1 MSELLAKVKAWVE
14 NSGEADQSVGSA
26 NDQVESL
33 TNAVEQTNLE
43 TTERNPYLEFED
55 MMESWTVKGA
65 AGDTCPRTLMGTA
78 CSVTTHTPAP
88 GKGYFVLPGD
98 KLQAGLTELI
108 KSNPAQALR
117 GEKGCGYQ
125 GCKSS
130 FFESIGAFNDLYPRE
145 TEVPEQR
152 EAPQCDLGGPRC

>member
-1 MSELLAKVKAWVE
+1 MSELLAWVE

-43 TTERNPYLEFED
+43 TTERNPYLEFEE

-78 CSVTTHTPAP
+78 CSVTTYTPALDP
-88 GKGYFVLPGD
+88 PLYALSWN
-98 KLQAGLTELI
+98 L
-108 KSNPAQALR
+108 KSRPVFS
-117 GEKGCGYQ
+117 G
-125 GCKSS
+125 S
-130 FFESIGAFNDLYPRE
+130 F
-145 TEVPEQR
+145 
-152 EAPQCDLGGPRC
+152 